1 MMNKRLLLRSCAVG
15 ALFLGVGLTV
25 TEAAAQQW
33 PERPVS
39 IVTPFSPGVSPDVA
53 ARILSEGLSKRWK
66 QPVVV
71 ENRPGADS
79 MIGTQG
85 FIDKRDSHSLL
96 FTTHA
101 TFTVVPLL
109 YEKVSYDPV
118 KDVSPISL
126 AVEDFL
132 GVVVAPNLPVN
143 SLSDFVGLAREKPG
157 QMNFFAVPGVP
168 YLAYLTFQKRA
179 GIETTFVGYSNPG
192 GAMNDMA
199 EGRIHIAVLPLAM
212 TLGSVRSGRMKLI
225 AVTNGARTPV
235 APDAPSVLEEGYQDL
250 SFGGLLGMFGPKDMS
265 PALRKQIATDL
276 KAVLTDPDTRKRL
289 QDVGLV
295 ARGTTPEE
303 FASELDAQR
312 AKWSAV
318 ARENNIKPQQLR

>member
-1 MMNKRLLLRSCAVG
+1 
-15 ALFLGVGLTV
+15 
-25 TEAAAQQW
+25 
-33 PERPVS
+33 
-39 IVTPFSPGVSPDVA
+39 
-53 ARILSEGLSKRWK
+53 
-66 QPVVV
+66 
-71 ENRPGADS
+71 
-79 MIGTQG
+79 
-85 FIDKRDSHSLL
+85 
-96 FTTHA
+96 
-101 TFTVVPLL
+101 VPLL

-318 ARENNIKPQQLR
+318 ARENNIKPQQPR